1 MSDPPPTNSIPPSSP
16 PTPSTTRNEN
26 GDVTP
31 VSGSTTPHHGRFV
44 MANPYK
50 KKKTTNAAPQQ
61 GTPNPPRTIDSF
73 VSPMPRA
80 SKTTPLPSTSTI
92 AGRQSGIILYNDFA
106 TMESKP
112 KFHELRPEHLKA
124 PKFRMLS
131 TDFMNWIANGNAKT
145 KNGQLYNASTLAQ
158 YFSNWYNA
166 VLNTGTK
173 DEEMRLALA
182 TDSERHWH
190 HNMTVALKKRL
201 TNQNYNNGVNMLVNN
216 TSCHRSTMVK
226 LIQYLLRSGGTD
238 SGRQRDMWEAW

>member
-1 MSDPPPTNSIPPSSP
+1 MSDPPPTNSTPPSSP

-26 GDVTP
+26 GDVSTP

-92 AGRQSGIILYNDFA
+92 AGRQSGIILYNEFA

-131 TDFMNWIANGNAKT
+131 HDFVNWIANGNAKT

-166 VLNTGTK
+166 VLNTK